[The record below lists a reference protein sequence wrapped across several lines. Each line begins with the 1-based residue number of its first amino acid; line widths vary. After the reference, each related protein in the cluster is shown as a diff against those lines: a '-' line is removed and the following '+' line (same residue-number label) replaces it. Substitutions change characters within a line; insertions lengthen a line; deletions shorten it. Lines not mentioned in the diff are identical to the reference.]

1 MTSIKRDDNK
11 KQWEDTEFPLVCETC
26 LGDNPYIRMTKQ
38 PFGKACKICETPFTV
53 FAWQAGTTGRLKKVE
68 ICQQC
73 AKTKNVCQV
82 CIFDLQYGLP
92 VKLRDKMLAEHGSC
106 VVAVPQSDANLSW
119 VKAQNARAIE
129 QGISGVV
136 PGMAAHLKL
145 QSIARMQPRYERN
158 LPKLCSFFARGE
170 CNRGS
175 NCPFRHEAPKDRND
189 PLSKQSTK
197 DRFYGTNDPVSR
209 KMESYIDAKER
220 RIAAEQTD
228 SSSATLYVT
237 YSNREY
243 DAEQMA
249 QLPPLT
255 EIDLRDAFYSF
266 GEIVSVRILKD
277 NRGAFVEYTSSEAT
291 ELAVHAMNNK
301 EICGRKIYV
310 DFSRV
315 TKRGEKT
322 PSTDNIDDPSGTS
335 LETIQ
340 EVKPIAPPGVHDSV
354 TTSSTL
360 PRGFEPVLPPP
371 TMANSTIS
379 RLSTV
384 PRPGGGVIRRAGLHL
399 SPSDSMKPYPSQDPS
414 RLGSKAKI

>member
-1 MTSIKRDDNK
+1 
-11 KQWEDTEFPLVCETC
+11 
-26 LGDNPYIRMTKQ
+26 
-38 PFGKACKICETPFTV
+38 
-53 FAWQAGTTGRLKKVE
+53 
-68 ICQQC
+68 
-73 AKTKNVCQV
+73 
-82 CIFDLQYGLP
+82 
-92 VKLRDKMLAEHGSC
+92 
-106 VVAVPQSDANLSW
+106 
-119 VKAQNARAIE
+119 
-129 QGISGVV
+129 
-136 PGMAAHLKL
+136 
-145 QSIARMQPRYERN
+145 
-158 LPKLCSFFARGE
+158 
-170 CNRGS
+170 
-175 NCPFRHEAPKDRND
+175 
-189 PLSKQSTK
+189 
-197 DRFYGTNDPVSR
+197 
-209 KMESYIDAKER
+209 MESYLDAKER

-243 DAEQMA
+243 NAEQMA

-301 EICGRKIYV
+301 EICGRKVYV

-315 TKRGEKT
+315 SKRGEKT
-322 PSTDNIDDPSGTS
+322 PSTDNIDDPSGS
-335 LETIQ
+335 IEAVK
-340 EVKPIAPPGVHDSV
+340 EVKPVAPPGFHDSV
-354 TTSSTL
+354 PTSSTL

-371 TMANSTIS
+371 AMANSTIS

-399 SPSDSMKPYPSQDPS
+399 SSSDSTKPYPSQDPS